1 MTSSQSEIQIND
13 AKDFKGFNGRL
24 GSDSGGKTN
33 VTNVHA
39 SISPPPAVPWT
50 QHSYPAQGSSPGIGP
65 GMGPGNDGTCPRCQ
79 AGMGPGMG
87 FGMGPGMGLGMG
99 LGMGPGMGMENPVF
113 CEDLTDQAAPMDQEA
128 MNQAM
133 IAAMNARF
141 RRFVGI
147 SANLT
152 AQWKNQ
158 NILGQFE
165 VNLIF
170 HLDFTP
176 GQQLLAP

>member
-1 MTSSQSEIQIND
+1 
-13 AKDFKGFNGRL
+13 
-24 GSDSGGKTN
+24 
-33 VTNVHA
+33 
-39 SISPPPAVPWT
+39 
-50 QHSYPAQGSSPGIGP
+50 
-65 GMGPGNDGTCPRCQ
+65 MGPGNDGTCPRCQ

-147 SANLT
+147 SANLN

-170 HLDFTP
+170 DLDFTQS
-176 GQQLLAP
+176 QQLLTPFKCLD

>member
-1 MTSSQSEIQIND
+1 M
-13 AKDFKGFNGRL
+13 

-33 VTNVHA
+33 VSNVHA

-50 QHSYPAQGSSPGIGP
+50 QNSYPAQGSSPGMGP

-99 LGMGPGMGMENPVF
+99 LGMGPGMGMKNPVF
-113 CEDLTDQAAPMDQEA
+113 CEDLTYQAAPMDQEA

-147 SANLT
+147 SANLN

-170 HLDFTP
+170 DLDFTQS
-176 GQQLLAP
+176 QQLLTPLKCLD